1 MCYQVPDK
9 SHLMQQIPTFVWICQ
24 TQTFCGVGAKDVF

>member
-24 TQTFCGVGAKDVF
+24 TQTPEAWGGGLF